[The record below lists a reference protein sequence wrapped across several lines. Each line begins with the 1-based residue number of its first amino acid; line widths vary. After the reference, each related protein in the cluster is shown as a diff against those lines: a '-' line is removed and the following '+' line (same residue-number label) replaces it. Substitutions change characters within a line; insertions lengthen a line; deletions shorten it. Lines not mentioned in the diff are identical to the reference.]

1 MSQLIED
8 KLLGTTKVNGLFVP
22 NYFGLIKYI
31 EKSEEK
37 YARLVKLDT
46 KDEAKITLIKA
57 RL

>member
-1 MSQLIED
+1 MSQLIETR
-8 KLLGTTKVNGLFVP
+8 LLGFTKINNLFVP
-22 NYFGLIKYI
+22 NYFGLVKYI

-37 YARLVKLDT
+37 YGRLIKLDT